1 MEEREVGR
9 VWEAGAENAVID
21 HGEVERRT
29 EEVLA
34 VAVVA
39 VADVTVDDGAAHL
52 VGLLLLVVVVVVV
65 VIVVV

>member
-1 MEEREVGR
+1 MEEREVGG
-9 VWEAGAENAVID
+9 VGEAGAENAVID

-39 VADVTVDDGAAHL
+39 VADVTVDDGEAHL
-52 VGLLLLVVVVVVV
+52 VGLVVVVVVV
-65 VIVVV
+65 VVILAV